1 MLSRSALATAA
12 SSAAAPPAATPPA
25 AAPLTDVPQAADG
38 AAAAATWPAAPSGS
52 AVLAGYA
59 IAVVSDRRRHQVC
72 GLLEAIGARTV
83 AVQGV
88 RTLSTVDDRQLR
100 AATMRALAAP
110 IDELVVA
117 SDFGFRSWLRM
128 ARGWQLAD
136 ALTERFAAARRL
148 ASNPRAADAMRE
160 IGLDDIWSTA
170 AGSTEELLRYLTA
183 QPMSGRRVVL
193 QSDNPSVAELCHA
206 LRAIGAEVE
215 EVATYRCL
223 PPAHADLLRRL
234 GDQITGG
241 QVDAVAF
248 TSAATV
254 ENLLAQAVAD
264 HRLDELLNALSD
276 EVPAICLG
284 QLTAA
289 PLEARGVPVHVPAQP
304 FLEEF
309 VALAA
314 ATAPRRAVRVVAG
327 GTFLEVRGQA
337 VVVDGEL
344 IPVQPGP
351 IAVLRA
357 LARHPGRVLSC
368 AEIRRA
374 TPNWAGVDDHAI
386 EMAVSRLRRSLH
398 ESDLIQTVMKRGY
411 RLTG

>member
-1 MLSRSALATAA
+1 LTNP
-12 SSAAAPPAATPPA
+12 PPAEQHGPA
-25 AAPLTDVPQAADG
+25 A
-38 AAAAATWPAAPSGS
+38 
-52 AVLAGYA
+52 LAGYA
-59 IAVVSDRRRHQVC
+59 IAVVSDRRRHQLC
-72 GLLEAIGARTV
+72 GLLEAAGARTV

-88 RTLSTVDDRQLR
+88 RTLSTFDDRPPQAETR
-100 AATMRALAAP
+100 QVLAAP

-117 SDFGFRSWLRM
+117 SEFGFRSWLRL
-128 ARGWQLAD
+128 ARKWQLAD
-136 ALTERFAAARRL
+136 ALTARFAAARRL

-160 IGLDDIWSTA
+160 IGLDGIWSTA
-170 AGSTEELLRYLTA
+170 AGSTEELFRYLMA
-183 QPMSGRRVVL
+183 QPMTGRRVVV
-193 QSDNPSVAELCHA
+193 QSDNPSVAELCDA
-206 LRAIGAEVE
+206 LRGIGADVVEV
-215 EVATYRCL
+215 VTHQNL

-234 GDQITGG
+234 GDQIAAGL
-241 QVDAVAF
+241 VDAVAF
-248 TSAATV
+248 TNPASVA
-254 ENLLAQAVAD
+254 NLLAQAVAD
-264 HRLDELLNALSD
+264 HRLDEVLNAMSD
-276 EVPAICLG
+276 EVPAMCLG
-284 QLTAA
+284 ELSAA
-289 PLEARGVPVHVPAQP
+289 PLRARGVPVHVPVQP

-327 GTFLEVRGQA
+327 GLSLEVRGQA
-337 VVVDGEL
+337 VVLDGEL

-398 ESDLIQTVMKRGY
+398 DNNLIQTVMKRGY
-411 RLTG
+411 RLAG